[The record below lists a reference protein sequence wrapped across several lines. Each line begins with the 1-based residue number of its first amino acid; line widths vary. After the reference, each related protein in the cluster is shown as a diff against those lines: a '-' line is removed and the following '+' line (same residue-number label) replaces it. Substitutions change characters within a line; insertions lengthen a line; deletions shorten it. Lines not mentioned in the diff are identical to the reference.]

1 MSKCNRERGA
11 AAVEMAL
18 LLPVLAMILLAIME
32 FGYAF
37 FIQASVAGAAR
48 VGIRDY
54 VIHFTELDAKDTA
67 VDMAKSG
74 LPDPSSLVSATFSP
88 DCVDGAQST
97 LIITYRYH
105 SLTGLLD
112 GILGSNVNV
121 TGKGSMQCGG

>member
-1 MSKCNRERGA
+1 MSTSNRERGA

-18 LLPVLAMILLAIME
+18 LLPVLTMILLAIVE

-37 FIQASVAGAAR
+37 FVQASVAAAAR

-54 VIHFTELDAKDTA
+54 VIHYSVPNAKATA
-67 VDMAKSG
+67 VDLAKAG
-74 LPDPSSLVSATFSP
+74 LPDPSSLASAAFSA

-97 LIITYRYH
+97 LIITYQYH

-112 GILGSNVNV
+112 GVLGSNVTI
-121 TGKGSMQCGG
+121 TGKGSMQCGA